1 MLIKCKNCGN
11 EVSDNAEFC
20 PHCNTVIRTKNKISS
35 KLKIL
40 IYAIWIIGI
49 IISFIFAGIYF
60 SNSSA
65 KTVIAT
71 AFISLVI
78 LAVGLIVT
86 WLSTVLLE
94 AVSEGL
100 QLLEDIKNKL

>member
-1 MLIKCKNCGN
+1 MIIKCKNCGN
-11 EVSDNAEFC
+11 DVSDNAEFC
-20 PHCNTVIRTKNKISS
+20 PHCNTIIRTKNKISS

-49 IISFIFAGIYF
+49 IISFTFTGIYF

-71 AFISLVI
+71 GFLSIVI
-78 LAVGLIVT
+78 LAVGIIIT

-94 AVSEGL
+94 AVAEGL